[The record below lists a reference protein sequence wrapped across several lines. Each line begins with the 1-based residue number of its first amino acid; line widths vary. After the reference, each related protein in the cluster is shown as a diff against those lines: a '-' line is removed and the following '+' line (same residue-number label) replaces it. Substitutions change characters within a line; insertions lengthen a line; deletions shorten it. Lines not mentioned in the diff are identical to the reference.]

1 VDLVDISTQA
11 FWLDA
16 MTLMQSELGKVSF
29 MKVVEN
35 YLILPPT
42 KFQSIEITTSRD
54 MSKIL
59 STTSGGRGG

>member
-1 VDLVDISTQA
+1 MDISTQA

-42 KFQSIEITTSRD
+42 KFQSIGITTSRD

>member
-42 KFQSIEITTSRD
+42 KFQSIGITTSRD

>member
-1 VDLVDISTQA
+1 VDLVDISTQV

-16 MTLMQSELGKVSF
+16 MTMMQSELGKVSF
-29 MKVVEN
+29 MKIVEN

>member
-42 KFQSIEITTSRD
+42 KFQSIGITKSRD